1 MEEKEKGKDDK
12 NERKQHIT
20 CFKCKK
26 KGHYS
31 NECTEELSVASE
43 KRAQVYCSDEEIKD
57 KQYEEEEENNSVTS
71 EEYQTENQD
80 KDSTALDDDKTSD
93 DKPYED
99 NSMSSDKDYEDLRLY
114 KILHVT

>member
-1 MEEKEKGKDDK
+1 MTKMRGNNTLHALNAKRKGTTPTNALK
-12 NERKQHIT
+12 NCLWRQI
-20 CFKCKK
+20 
-26 KGHYS
+26 
-31 NECTEELSVASE
+31 
-43 KRAQVYCSDEEIKD
+43 KRSQVYCSDKEIKD